1 MDTKNEEAEQLK
13 FVCAKCNYICY
24 KKYNLERHNSS
35 DKHIRIHN
43 RYKMDTS
50 NELNEQITNCNK
62 NFKCVC
68 GKEYKYSQ
76 GLSKHKQTC
85 NLKNNNIIKQPNVE
99 SSQNELISYLM
110 KENNEFKEML
120 LEQNKLIMKM
130 SETCGNNNN
139 NVNSHNK
146 TFNLNLFLNETC
158 KDAMNIMDFVDSV
171 KLQLSDLETI
181 GNTGF
186 VNGISKIIIKN
197 LKNLDVTKRPLHCT
211 DSKREVLY
219 VKDEDK
225 WEKENDEK
233 DKLKK
238 VINTI
243 SHKNIQQISTWS
255 EQNPKYKDSESNQ
268 NTEYLKIVNES
279 MGCADSSNYNKII
292 HNISK
297 EVIVDK

>member
-1 MDTKNEEAEQLK
+1 MNTNGKIRKNPEK
-13 FVCAKCNYICY
+13 YSCIFCNYSTCDKKDFNKHCSTDKHKKRTNPNNCEHKSPENPEPQVVNNPIANFICNCG
-24 KKYNLERHNSS
+24 KKYKHASSLCNHKKTCNSDDIKHNVMMLSNLVVEVVKQNQEFQKLII
-35 DKHIRIHN
+35 DQNKQII
-43 RYKMDTS
+43 
-50 NELNEQITNCNK
+50 ELSNK
-62 NFKCVC
+62 N
-68 GKEYKYSQ
+68 Q
-76 GLSKHKQTC
+76 II
-85 NLKNNNIIKQPNVE
+85 NNNC
-99 SSQNELISYLM
+99 
-110 KENNEFKEML
+110 
-120 LEQNKLIMKM
+120 
-130 SETCGNNNN
+130 TTT
-139 NVNSHNK
+139 NSK
-146 TFNLNLFLNETC
+146 FNLQFFLNETC

-197 LKNLDVTKRPLHCT
+197 LKDLDVTKRPLHCT

-219 VKDEDK
+219 VKDENK
-225 WEKENDEK
+225 WEKENEEK

-238 VINTI
+238 VINKI

-279 MGCADSSNYNKII
+279 MGCSDSSNYNKII

-297 EVIVDK
+297 EVVVDK